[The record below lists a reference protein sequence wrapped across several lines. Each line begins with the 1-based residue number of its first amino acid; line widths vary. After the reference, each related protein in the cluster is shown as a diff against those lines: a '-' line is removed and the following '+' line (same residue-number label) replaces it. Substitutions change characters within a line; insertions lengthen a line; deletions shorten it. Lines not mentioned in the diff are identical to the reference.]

1 MLGNIE
7 ETKGVIH
14 KTSVESGKEAKEAD
28 LRELIHRTKNEAR
41 ASDKL
46 GREVAK
52 ESKKV
57 FDGMTSASED

>member
-41 ASDKL
+41 ASDK
-46 GREVAK
+46 
-52 ESKKV
+52 
-57 FDGMTSASED
+57 